1 MSDGTATPI
10 ADGLINEYNVA
21 LRARKFSRIAF
32 ALLVIATVGVYLLLF
47 WQVIVSFRDQ
57 GITQVQ
63 EELGKELS
71 SYVPTL
77 QRQLQNS
84 SKRIVPAYLE
94 AFSSTWEKD
103 QERYLEVLVDEFAVL
118 ERFTQDQTPLVQ
130 EAIAQLVLDQEAVA
144 REELAKLFGDE
155 EAFAE
160 LSLAYQAAMEDQL
173 AVFFDKHLE
182 EHVAVADSIV
192 RRLETIAASEPD
204 KVEDTQVLIGMM
216 VELLGLEMQS
226 AGQELAHELAD

>member
-1 MSDGTATPI
+1 
-10 ADGLINEYNVA
+10 
-21 LRARKFSRIAF
+21 
-32 ALLVIATVGVYLLLF
+32 
-47 WQVIVSFRDQ
+47 
-57 GITQVQ
+57 
-63 EELGKELS
+63 
-71 SYVPTL
+71 
-77 QRQLQNS
+77 
-84 SKRIVPAYLE
+84 E

-204 KVEDTQVLIGMM
+204 KVEDTQVLIGML
-216 VELLGLEMQS
+216 VELLGLHRQS
-226 AGQELAHELAD
+226 AGQELAHEVADYPSSSYPKLPFLPCAIRTPLHTSSTSPKIAPPNRPRWSISSAKKALPSKGMPSRPIGSVSFSP